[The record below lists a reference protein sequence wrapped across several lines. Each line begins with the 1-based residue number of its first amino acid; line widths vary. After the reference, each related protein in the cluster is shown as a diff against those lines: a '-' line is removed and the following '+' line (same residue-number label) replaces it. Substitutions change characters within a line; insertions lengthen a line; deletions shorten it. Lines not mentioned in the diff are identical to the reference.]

1 MRHCQADICNLTE
14 SDAETTHL
22 VRLRGDGSTGVLA
35 RIGIAVC
42 GLPLE
47 HSELVPP
54 PADVKEGR
62 HFHYRRT

>member
-22 VRLRGDGSTGVLA
+22 VRLRGHVSAGVLA
-35 RIGIAVC
+35 RNGIAVC
-42 GLPLE
+42 GLLLE
-47 HSELVPP
+47 HAELVPP

-62 HFHYRRT
+62 YFHYRRT

>member
-1 MRHCQADICNLTE
+1 M
-14 SDAETTHL
+14 
-22 VRLRGDGSTGVLA
+22 RLRGDGSTGVLA

-62 HFHYRRT
+62 HFHYHRT